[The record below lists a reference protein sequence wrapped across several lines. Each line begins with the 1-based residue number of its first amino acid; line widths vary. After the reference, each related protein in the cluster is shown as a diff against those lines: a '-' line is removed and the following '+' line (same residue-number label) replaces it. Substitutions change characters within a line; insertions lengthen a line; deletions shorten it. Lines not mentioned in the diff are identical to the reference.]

1 MSSSLSSFPTEYA
14 VPSARRLDRLSRS
27 GKIQESEAL
36 EQRLTGGSKSTASKI
51 GFCNIGRQ
59 GAKVVRASSSDALS
73 VASLGLNGNP
83 YAEKKDLQH
92 AF

>member
-27 GKIQESEAL
+27 GKEYRDAN
-36 EQRLTGGSKSTASKI
+36 AA
-51 GFCNIGRQ
+51 FNIGRQ